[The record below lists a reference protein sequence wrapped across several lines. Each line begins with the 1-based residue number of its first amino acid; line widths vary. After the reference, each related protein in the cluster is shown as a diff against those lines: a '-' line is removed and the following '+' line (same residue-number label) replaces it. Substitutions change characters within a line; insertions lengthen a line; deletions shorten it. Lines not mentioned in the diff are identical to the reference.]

1 MFEKV
6 LGLFG
11 PVYYDAENFESRRS
25 TLVQRIMKSG
35 DIEKHRL
42 HMQNLASLREER
54 EKAEGELLK
63 EVGLLTI
70 GEEEW

>member
-11 PVYYDAENFESRRS
+11 PVYYDAENFASRYS
-25 TLVQRIMKSG
+25 ELMKRIMKSD
-35 DIEKHRL
+35 DIERHRV
-42 HMQNLASLREER
+42 HVKMLASLREER

-70 GEEEW
+70 GEGK